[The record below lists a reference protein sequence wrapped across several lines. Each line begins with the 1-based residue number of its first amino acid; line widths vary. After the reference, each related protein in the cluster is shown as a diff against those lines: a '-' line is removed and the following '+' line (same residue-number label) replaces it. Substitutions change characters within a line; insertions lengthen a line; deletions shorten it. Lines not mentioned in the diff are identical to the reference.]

1 MRNYASRNDTQEMTR
16 QEEAMR
22 KAAVYVAGLAH
33 KLGRQP
39 LCCVTTF
46 GCQMNAVHGI

>member
-1 MRNYASRNDTQEMTR
+1 MRKYASKNDGKELAL
-16 QEEAMR
+16 QEEAMK
-22 KAAVYVAGLAH
+22 KASAYVADLAR
-33 KLGRQP
+33 KLDRQP